1 MQYVARV
8 SHYLNRTEG
17 LYNIPTVTGSRNLSS
32 PFDCYCL
39 LVLILDH
46 HDFNVIFN
54 LVSIYLITGFGVV
67 TANVVIRN
75 QRIFVK
81 SIDWIMLRLHIDLI
95 HSFFFVLPFLRL
107 SISPSPP
114 PSQYIWNGNVWSKE
128 CNWFIW
134 SSKQVEER
142 NKKIVRGWFAKSI
155 LRQQW
160 PEKSNKWEEFQEGQR
175 DKCQISF
182 VRSFFFLS
190 FFCFSFFFFF
200 FFVCFTFLCCH
211 HFFSVPEDED
221 EGKEEH
227 DEAECTQNQF
237 LSGGTFI
244 FSKKICKNKSV

>member
-1 MQYVARV
+1 MWSLGTRE
-8 SHYLNRTEG
+8 YLLNQSIESCYDYILTWF
-17 LYNIPTVTGSRNLSS
+17 ILSS
-32 PFDCYCL
+32 LFFPSSASPFL
-39 LVLILDH
+39 LPLHLPNISEMVMFDR
-46 HDFNVIFN
+46 
-54 LVSIYLITGFGVV
+54 
-67 TANVVIRN
+67 RN
-75 QRIFVK
+75 A
-81 SIDWIMLRLHIDLI
+81 IDLFD
-95 HSFFFVLPFLRL
+95 H
-107 SISPSPP
+107 
-114 PSQYIWNGNVWSKE
+114 
-128 CNWFIW
+128 
-134 SSKQVEER
+134 R
-142 NKKIVRGWFAKSI
+142 NKWRRETKKIVRGWFAKSI

-227 DEAECTQNQF
+227 DEAEYTQNQF

-244 FSKKICKNKSV
+244 FSKKICTNKSV